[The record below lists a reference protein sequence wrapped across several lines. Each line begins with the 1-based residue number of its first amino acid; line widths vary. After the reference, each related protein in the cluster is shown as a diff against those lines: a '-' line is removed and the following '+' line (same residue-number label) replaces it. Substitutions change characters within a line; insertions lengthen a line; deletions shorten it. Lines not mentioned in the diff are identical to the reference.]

1 MLTYKTIKAG
11 EWAAVWDRRGAVR
24 IVPGP
29 KRVLT
34 FGRKI
39 DLLPCHAAGPHQ
51 YLAVRFRDGRVQH
64 LSGPTALWQH
74 PLDHAAIE
82 TRNAIMLDANEAII
96 VYAQEPDRVS
106 RRIVRGPVLFVP
118 AASEWLH
125 QFSWHGADPNDAR
138 RQKVPHALKFTKLL
152 VIPDQ
157 TYFDVQDVR
166 TADDA
171 LLVVRLMIF
180 FELVDVQTMLDQTHD
195 PIADFIN
202 AVSADV
208 IDFVAA
214 RSFDRFKE
222 QTELLND
229 LASYPQLTQR
239 ATRIGYR
246 INKVVY
252 RGYQANAKLQAMH
265 DGAIEARTRLRLEA
279 ETERQAQEL
288 ADLKLQREAERAE
301 RRQAMERDDQEH
313 RNALARLAHD
323 EDLRRRAAD
332 EEAKL
337 AALRRRQ
344 EMHVEHE
351 QARHRERIAY
361 LQAMNGLQVDLTR
374 YLVARYQHPDRLIRI
389 DGGARGGNGTQLHLH
404 ERVRGT

>member
-1 MLTYKTIKAG
+1 M
-11 EWAAVWDRRGAVR
+11 RRGLGSSRPRRDRLRAQAS
-24 IVPGP
+24 
-29 KRVLT
+29 LT
-34 FGRKI
+34 LGRTI
-39 DLLPCHAAGPHQ
+39 DLLACHTAGPSQ
-51 YLAVRFRDGRVQH
+51 YLVVRHRDGRVQH
-64 LSGPTALWQH
+64 IAGPAALWQH

-82 TRNAIMLDANEAII
+82 TRSAIVLDANEAII
-96 VYAQEPDRVS
+96 VYTQEPDRVG
-106 RRIVRGPVLFVP
+106 RRIVRGPALFVP
-118 AASEWLH
+118 AANEWLH
-125 QFSWHGADPNDAR
+125 EFSWHGTDPTDAGR
-138 RQKVPHALKFTKLL
+138 HKVPHALKFTKLR

-157 TYFDVQDVR
+157 TYFDVHDVR

-171 LLVVRLMIF
+171 LLVVKLMLF

-208 IDFVAA
+208 IDFVAT

-229 LASYPQLTQR
+229 LATYPQLAAR

-288 ADLKLQREAERAE
+288 ADLKLQREAERSE
-301 RRQAMERDDQEH
+301 RRRGMERQEQEH
-313 RNALARLAHD
+313 QSGMARLAHD
-323 EDLRRRAAD
+323 EKLRRQGAAR
-332 EEAKL
+332 EAQL
-337 AALRRRQ
+337 EAVRRRR
-344 EMHVEHE
+344 EMELSHE

-361 LQAMNGLQVDLTR
+361 LQAMNGMQVDLTS
-374 YLVARYQHPDRLIRI
+374 YLVARYRHPDRLIRI
-389 DGGARGGNGTQLHLH
+389 DGGGGGGNGAQLHVH
-404 ERVRGT
+404 ERSG